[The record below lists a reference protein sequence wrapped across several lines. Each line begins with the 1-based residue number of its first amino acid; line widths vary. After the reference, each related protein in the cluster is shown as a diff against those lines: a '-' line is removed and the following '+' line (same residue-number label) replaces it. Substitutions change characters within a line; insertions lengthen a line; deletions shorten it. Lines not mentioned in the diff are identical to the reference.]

1 MGWETYKLGDICDFQ
16 NGFAFKSKLFSDS
29 GTPILRISN
38 IQNGFVDLKKVAYT
52 QSDSYKENLEKYKV
66 FPGDLLI
73 AMSGAT
79 TGKIG
84 INNTDAIFFLNQRV
98 GKFSPHEVLDKRYLY
113 FYLSTKVAEHLEVSQ
128 GAAQPNLSTE
138 QIKNIEIPL
147 PTIEEQKRIVAI
159 LDEAFADIDKARALT
174 ERNLENAR
182 ELFESYLQYAFTSQ
196 DETWTENNLGSVCEV
211 SSGGT
216 PKKSNMDYWDGDIPW
231 YSSGEL
237 NAIHTCSPNEK
248 ITPLG
253 LKESNAKLFPKGSL
267 LIGMYDTAALK
278 MSILDRDGAFNQA
291 IAGVKPNQNVN
302 LEFIRYSI
310 EHIKPSLLKLRRG
323 VRQKNLNQNKIKG
336 IPVALPPLDTQNR
349 IVGQIN
355 RVYSSVENL
364 LTLNETK
371 LTYLESLK
379 KSLLQKAFTGELTKA
394 A

>member
-1 MGWETYKLGDICDFQ
+1 MGWQTFKVKDVCSVEKEKLGKDKLPYVGMEDIE
-16 NGFAFKSKLFSDS
+16 S
-29 GTPILRISN
+29 GTGRFL
-38 IQNGFVDLKKVAYT
+38 
-52 QSDSYKENLEKYKV
+52 
-66 FPGDLLI
+66 GDLLPKSV
-73 AMSGAT
+73 ASST
-79 TGKIG
+79 
-84 INNTDAIFFLNQRV
+84 F
-98 GKFSPHEVLDKRYLY
+98 KFSDKHVLYGRLRPYLN
-113 FYLSTKVAEHLEVSQ
+113 KVLVPNFEGHCSSEIFPLKPVHNLDRSFLAYWLRSERVVSAINRTCTGARMPRANVKELLEFD
-128 GAAQPNLSTE
+128 
-138 QIKNIEIPL
+138 IDIPSFD
-147 PTIEEQKRIVAI
+147 EQKRIVAI